1 MNDLLGNNW
10 GGVFNVLREFFGGG
24 GTASISFGFV
34 IRGHDFWGGG
44 LDNSKLNS
52 SIIKH
57 VFSFCTQNQ
66 LLKIEYSIVN
76 SQ

>member
-1 MNDLLGNNW
+1 MIFWVIIGE
-10 GGVFNVLREFFGGG
+10 GIQFFEGVFGVG

-34 IRGHDFWGGG
+34 IRGHDFLGGG

>member
-10 GGVFNVLREFFGGG
+10 GRGFNFLREFLGVG

-34 IRGHDFWGGG
+34 IRGHDFLGGG

-57 VFSFCTQNQ
+57 VF
-66 LLKIEYSIVN
+66 
-76 SQ
+76 

>member
-1 MNDLLGNNW
+1 MIFWVIIGE
-10 GGVFNVLREFFGGG
+10 GVFNVLRESFRGW

-34 IRGHDFWGGG
+34 IRGHDFLGGG

-57 VFSFCTQNQ
+57 VF
-66 LLKIEYSIVN
+66 
-76 SQ
+76 

>member
-1 MNDLLGNNW
+1 MIFWVIIGR
-10 GGVFNVLREFFGGG
+10 GIQCFEGAFGVG

-34 IRGHDFWGGG
+34 IRGHDFLGGG

>member
-1 MNDLLGNNW
+1 
-10 GGVFNVLREFFGGG
+10 VFE
-24 GTASISFGFV
+24 T
-34 IRGHDFWGGG
+34 RGHDFLGGG

>member
-1 MNDLLGNNW
+1 MIFWVIIWEGIEFFV
-10 GGVFNVLREFFGGG
+10 GVFGGG
-24 GTASISFGFV
+24 GTASISFGLV
-34 IRGHDFWGGG
+34 VRGHDFLGGG